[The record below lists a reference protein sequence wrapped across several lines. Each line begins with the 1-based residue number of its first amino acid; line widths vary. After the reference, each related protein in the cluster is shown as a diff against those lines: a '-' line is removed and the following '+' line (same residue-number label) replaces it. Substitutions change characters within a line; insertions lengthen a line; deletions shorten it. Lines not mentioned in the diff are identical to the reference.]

1 MNKKDIVI
9 VCLTG
14 LLIATV
20 VVALH
25 DRKADDDY
33 VRSLEEEVAL
43 LHQKEKQSAVDRRVS
58 KQMEE
63 IAYGQ
68 QALSEERSLE
78 AIRQSKIA
86 QEMTLRSEAERKNA
100 LRAQAA
106 AEASEHEARQAFL
119 MAERQRQIADD
130 QRREALHAK
139 QVADTLNYISL
150 GRTLGSLSYSI
161 FQAGDTDLGNM
172 LAYTSY
178 LFTEENG
185 GDLYSSSV
193 FPALT
198 QSAQSKQGWNLYKG
212 SVSRIL
218 FLPTQE
224 LVGVTTYGEIFVH
237 RQKSHDSSLNTQS
250 IFRDNRYCFRD
261 AVITN
266 SGKVYAVSHTG
277 HLAVCS
283 QCTMPNAP
291 LGRRTLATSGTQ
303 ECTIIPL
310 ENISKP
316 FSLQLT
322 ADNRQLLVVGEQE
335 IGLLDVNTDRLTD
348 TRRLSFKVTSTGQR
362 DGRPLLF
369 DTKGGMHLF
378 IDIDNLTTEKV
389 PVAGNI
395 TAFASSK
402 DDGLAAYGTADGT
415 IYVTDGNG
423 NVIKLVG
430 HLSQV
435 TRMRFDGPRLYSSS
449 YDSKL
454 LFWIIGDGKAKPI
467 TLFQSN
473 SWLTDFTFDNQKDN
487 IWTGEANGT
496 LTEYLIS
503 LPLIRQRIRKN
514 LKRNFTEQE
523 WDYYVGKG
531 IPYREVK
538 N

>member
-1 MNKKDIVI
+1 
-9 VCLTG
+9 
-14 LLIATV
+14 
-20 VVALH
+20 
-25 DRKADDDY
+25 
-33 VRSLEEEVAL
+33 
-43 LHQKEKQSAVDRRVS
+43 
-58 KQMEE
+58 
-63 IAYGQ
+63 
-68 QALSEERSLE
+68 
-78 AIRQSKIA
+78 
-86 QEMTLRSEAERKNA
+86 
-100 LRAQAA
+100 
-106 AEASEHEARQAFL
+106 
-119 MAERQRQIADD
+119 
-130 QRREALHAK
+130 
-139 QVADTLNYISL
+139 
-150 GRTLGSLSYSI
+150 
-161 FQAGDTDLGNM
+161 
-172 LAYTSY
+172 
-178 LFTEENG
+178 
-185 GDLYSSSV
+185 
-193 FPALT
+193 
-198 QSAQSKQGWNLYKG
+198 
-212 SVSRIL
+212 
-218 FLPTQE
+218 
-224 LVGVTTYGEIFVH
+224 
-237 RQKSHDSSLNTQS
+237 
-250 IFRDNRYCFRD
+250 
-261 AVITN
+261 
-266 SGKVYAVSHTG
+266 
-277 HLAVCS
+277 
-283 QCTMPNAP
+283 
-291 LGRRTLATSGTQ
+291 
-303 ECTIIPL
+303 
-310 ENISKP
+310 
-316 FSLQLT
+316 
-322 ADNRQLLVVGEQE
+322 
-335 IGLLDVNTDRLTD
+335 LLDVNTDRLTD